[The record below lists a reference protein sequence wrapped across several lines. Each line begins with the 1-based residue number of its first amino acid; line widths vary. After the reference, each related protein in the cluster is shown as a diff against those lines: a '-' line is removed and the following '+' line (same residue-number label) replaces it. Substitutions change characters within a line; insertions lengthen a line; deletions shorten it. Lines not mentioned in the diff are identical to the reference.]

1 MNKILLKAG
10 GGLLLALFSTWGL
23 AACGQDTPTGGGG
36 LTPYVVVVTPT
47 PDPANPTT
55 QSRLTTTVQSS
66 VSVKTAAANFTT
78 IASTTVVNVPTV
90 TPAGLVG
97 NVYTVQ
103 KGDTLLA
110 IANKF
115 GVDVQSIIKLNNIT
129 DADNLQIDQKLQ
141 IPPPKPKAATPTPA
155 S

>member
-1 MNKILLKAG
+1 MF
-10 GGLLLALFSTWGL
+10 ALFSSGGL

-47 PDPANPTT
+47 PDPANQTT
-55 QSRLTTTVQSS
+55 QSRLAVTAQNSLS
-66 VSVKTAAANFTT
+66 AKTAASSNATQPN
-78 IASTTVVNVPTV
+78 TVNNVPSV
-90 TPAGLVG
+90 TPVGLVG

-103 KGDTLLA
+103 KGDTLFA

-129 DADNLQIDQKLQ
+129 DADSLQIDRKLQ
-141 IPPPKPKAATPTPA
+141 IPPPKPKSVTPTPA

>member
-1 MNKILLKAG
+1 MNKSLLKAG
-10 GGLLLALFSTWGL
+10 YCALLALFSIWGL
-23 AACGQDTPTGGGG
+23 TACGQDTPTGGGG

-47 PDPANPTT
+47 PDPANP
-55 QSRLTTTVQSS
+55 VQSQLS
-66 VSVKTAAANFTT
+66 AISQSPVSAKTAAANSTT
-78 IASTTVVNVPTV
+78 TSSTTVNSVPTV
-90 TPAGLVG
+90 TPVGLAG

-129 DADNLQIDQKLQ
+129 DADSLQIDQKLQ
-141 IPPPKPKAATPTPA
+141 IPPPKPKAFTPTPA